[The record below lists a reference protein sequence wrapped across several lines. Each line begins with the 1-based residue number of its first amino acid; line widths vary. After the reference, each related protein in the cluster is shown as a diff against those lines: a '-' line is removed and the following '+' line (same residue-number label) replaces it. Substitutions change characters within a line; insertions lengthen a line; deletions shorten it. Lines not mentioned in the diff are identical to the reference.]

1 MMLRLENITKRF
13 ADGKRELTV
22 LDGLSLTVEE
32 GDFIAIIG
40 ESGAGKTTLLNILG
54 TLIDADG
61 GRYLMDPLTPFRGTE
76 DPLTPFRGNE
86 DPLTEGGS
94 EKLKVKSEKL
104 CQLRNKEIGFV
115 YQDHRLLPQFTVMEN
130 ILLPTLATKK
140 SSTEEEK
147 RRALELLE
155 FMGIAA
161 LKDSPVT
168 QLSGGEQTRV
178 AICRALINQPSILLA
193 DEPTGQ
199 LDAANTQTIA
209 TLFQQVNAKLHTTII
224 MATHSPEMAK
234 AAKKV
239 FQLKDGKLQTPQPFG
254 PSVAT
259 EEVAP
264 LGGAAVTSSHCS
276 KDPSRP
282 LGGINSK

>member
-1 MMLRLENITKRF
+1 MLCLENITKRF
-13 ADGKRELTV
+13 ADGQRALTV
-22 LDGLSLTVEE
+22 LDGLSLKVGE
-32 GDFIAIIG
+32 GEFIAITG

-54 TLIDADG
+54 TLVTPDE
-61 GRYLMDPLTPFRGTE
+61 GRYLIRGKE
-76 DPLTPFRGNE
+76 ASPNPSDRGG
-86 DPLTEGGS
+86 LTER
-94 EKLKVKSEKL
+94 L

-147 RRALELLE
+147 RRALELLD
-155 FMGIAA
+155 FMCISA

-264 LGGAAVTSSHCS
+264 LGGAAVTFSHCS

-282 LGGINSK
+282 LGGA